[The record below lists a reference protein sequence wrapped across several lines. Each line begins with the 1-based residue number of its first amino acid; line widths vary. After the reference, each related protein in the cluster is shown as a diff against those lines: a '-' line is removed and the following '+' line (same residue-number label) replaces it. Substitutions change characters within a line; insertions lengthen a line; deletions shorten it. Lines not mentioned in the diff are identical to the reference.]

1 MLRRVS
7 QILNEIYIHQHNILN
22 LPWFP
27 TVDENICQECGV
39 SYDEDDHQDAWIG
52 CDNEDTC
59 GCWFHYWCAGFDQ
72 KPSARKKFIC
82 SYC

>member
-1 MLRRVS
+1 M
-7 QILNEIYIHQHNILN
+7 LNEIYITLHIT
-22 LPWFP
+22 FSCSP

-59 GCWFHYWCAGFDQ
+59 GRWFHYWCAGFDR
-72 KPSARKKFIC
+72 KPRARKKFIC
-82 SYC
+82 SYCLK